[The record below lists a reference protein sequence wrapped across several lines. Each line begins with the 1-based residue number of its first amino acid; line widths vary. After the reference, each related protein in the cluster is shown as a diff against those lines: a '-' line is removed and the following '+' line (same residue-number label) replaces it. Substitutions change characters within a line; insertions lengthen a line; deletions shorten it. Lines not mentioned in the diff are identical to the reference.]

1 MSKSTRNKGLQAEWQ
16 ERFLGHA
23 PMPIPKVATEHTEE
37 TFRYSLWHNVTN
49 PNSLRLTNGGY
60 DWVIKNCKQTAYKIK
75 VDKSMSNRVLLQL
88 DHLMTS
94 PYCLVS
100 RNAIKLLSEED
111 AIMLQLHAG
120 NLEQFLNNLTI

>member
-1 MSKSTRNKGLQAEWQ
+1 
-16 ERFLGHA
+16 
-23 PMPIPKVATEHTEE
+23 
-37 TFRYSLWHNVTN
+37 
-49 PNSLRLTNGGY
+49 
-60 DWVIKNCKQTAYKIK
+60 
-75 VDKSMSNRVLLQL
+75 MSNRVLLQL

>member
-1 MSKSTRNKGLQAEWQ
+1 VSKSTRNKGLQAEWQ

-23 PMPIPKVATEHTEE
+23 PVPIPKVATEHTEE
-37 TFRYSLWHNVTN
+37 TFRY
-49 PNSLRLTNGGY
+49 SLRLTNGGY